1 MDKQLTKATGSITI
15 KFTAE
20 WSWPEEIER
29 NCSNVVNA
37 GIRTALT
44 DEDFIKFNFDKDSF
58 ITYD

>member
-1 MDKQLTKATGSITI
+1 MDKQLTKTTGSITI

-44 DEDFIKFNFDKDSF
+44 DEDFIKFNFVHSYF
-58 ITYD
+58 LYF